1 LKTKKPLP
9 IERHGER
16 LVGLQGRPSAAT
28 DSRSLNMFVV
38 PFSPAS
44 RSASDFARSIE
55 RFFDDRF
62 FDRPLAGSAEVA
74 QRSPALDVA
83 ETEAGYSVSLDL
95 PGVAKEDVKIA
106 IDGRRVGVSAQTQR
120 EETRKDSER
129 LIYRE
134 RSSASFA
141 RSFTLPEE
149 IDQESS
155 QAKLDN
161 GVLTLTLAKKRAP
174 AAKQL
179 TVN

>member
-1 LKTKKPLP
+1 
-9 IERHGER
+9 
-16 LVGLQGRPSAAT
+16 
-28 DSRSLNMFVV
+28 MFLV

-55 RFFDDRF
+55 RIFDDGF
-62 FDRPLAGSAEVA
+62 FDRPAASGAEVA

-83 ETEAGYSVSLDL
+83 ETEGGYSVSLDL
-95 PGVAKEDVKIA
+95 PGVAKEAVKIA
-106 IDGRRVGVSAQTQR
+106 IDGRRVSVSAQTQR
-120 EETRKDSER
+120 EETKKDGER
-129 LIYRE
+129 VIYRE

-149 IDQESS
+149 IDQEAS

-161 GVLTLTLAKKRAP
+161 GVLALTLAKKRAA

>member
-1 LKTKKPLP
+1 
-9 IERHGER
+9 
-16 LVGLQGRPSAAT
+16 
-28 DSRSLNMFVV
+28 MFLV

-55 RFFDDRF
+55 RLFDDS
-62 FDRPLAGSAEVA
+62 FDRLGGYSGSEVA

-83 ETEAGYSVSLDL
+83 ETEGGYKVSLDL
-95 PGVAKEDVKIA
+95 PGIAKEDVKIA
-106 IDGRRVGVSAQTQR
+106 IDGRRVNVSAQTQR
-120 EETRKDSER
+120 EETRKEGER
-129 LIYRE
+129 VIYRE
-134 RSSASFA
+134 RSGASFA

-149 IDQESS
+149 IDQEAS

-161 GVLTLTLAKKRAP
+161 GVLSLTLAKKRAT